1 MKRDYL
7 LKRVFKFDGVTSL
20 RTLVIEWPVY
30 DKLGAAIH
38 DAFGNPVT
46 RRDVGF
52 VGKDAADILEYRNAS
67 HAIMRHVAPGDRTK
81 RTVVDGAGRDRRR
94 GQRRAV

>member
-1 MKRDYL
+1 MKKDYL

-30 DKLGAAIH
+30 DKLGEAIH

-46 RRDVGF
+46 RDVGF

-67 HAIMRHVAPGDRTK
+67 HAYTGSSSAARWRTPAAW
-81 RTVVDGAGRDRRR
+81 GIL
-94 GQRRAV
+94 